1 MEVGTKIPDDP
12 VMGMREKIGAMS
24 ERVDRMRL
32 ACTYLLEERRDDQ
45 KHLGKG
51 GTSGRHLAP
60 TYSPTSLIVNMSFLQ
75 RS

>member
-45 KHLGKG
+45 KHLGKE
-51 GTSGRHLAP
+51 GRREDISRQLTHQQV
-60 TYSPTSLIVNMSFLQ
+60 SS
-75 RS
+75 